1 MTPAHHRDV
10 PALAPGEVAVG
21 IDIGGT
27 KTLATAYTSQG
38 AVASARRRTLHGQD
52 GLLVSV
58 DEVLA
63 ELAGALPATAEFT
76 LRAIGIGIP
85 GVVSPTLGTVAN
97 GVNVGIGAEALPL
110 AGLVAERTGVPVH
123 LENDVA
129 AATLGAAHA
138 LGVGDDVALI
148 SLGTGL
154 AAGMVLDGVPRTGS
168 RGSAGEIGHIPY
180 REDGPLCPCGQHGCL
195 ELYASGRALAGMW
208 DTDPATRP
216 VTDLLRSAHEGDPR
230 ARTVLD
236 QWMGAV
242 AHAVTLVGLG
252 VDVAAILIGGGVSE
266 AGQPFLEELQDT
278 LRSRARD
285 SGFLTQ
291 MDLASRLVLVPPD
304 LEVATLGAC
313 LAALRSPG

>member
-1 MTPAHHRDV
+1 MSRAHHRDL

-27 KTLATAYTSQG
+27 KTLATAYTALG
-38 AVASARRRTLHGQD
+38 AVSSARRRTRRGQD
-52 GLLVSV
+52 GLLAGV

-63 ELAGALPATAEFT
+63 ELAGGPAATGEAT

-85 GVVSPTLGTVAN
+85 GMVSPTLGTVAN
-97 GVNVGIGAEALPL
+97 GVNVGIGADPVPL
-110 AGLVAERTGVPVH
+110 ARLVAERTGVPVH

-278 LRSRARD
+278 LRSRAHD

>member
-1 MTPAHHRDV
+1 MSPTHHRGV

-27 KTLATAYTSQG
+27 KTLATAYSSRG
-38 AVASARRRTLHGQD
+38 AIASARRRTRHGRD
-52 GLLVSV
+52 GLLDGV
-58 DEVLA
+58 DGVLA
-63 ELAGALPATAEFT
+63 ELTGALTGTAVDA
-76 LRAIGIGIP
+76 LRTIGIGIP

-97 GVNVGIGAEALPL
+97 GVNVGIGAEELPL
-110 AGLVAERTGVPVH
+110 AHLVAERTGVPVH

-138 LGVGDDVALI
+138 LGVGEDVALI

-180 REDGPLCPCGQHGCL
+180 REDGPLCPCGQRGCL

-216 VTDLLRSAHEGDPR
+216 VTDLLRRAHEGDPR
-230 ARTVLD
+230 ARSVLE

-266 AGQPFLEELQDT
+266 AGLPFLEELQAT
-278 LRSRARD
+278 LRARAHD

-313 LAALRSPG
+313 LAALRSLD